1 MVRFGQEGF
10 LFSIFYIGTFFVAPN
25 NESLIVSQIRN
36 ALETKIALLLL
47 LYGREI
53 KKGYSHAGGQSVL
66 KLSWSKIQLKVRL
79 GS

>member
-47 LYGREI
+47 LLLYGREI
-53 KKGYSHAGGQSVL
+53 IKGYSHAGGQSVL
-66 KLSWSKIQLKVRL
+66 KLS
-79 GS
+79 